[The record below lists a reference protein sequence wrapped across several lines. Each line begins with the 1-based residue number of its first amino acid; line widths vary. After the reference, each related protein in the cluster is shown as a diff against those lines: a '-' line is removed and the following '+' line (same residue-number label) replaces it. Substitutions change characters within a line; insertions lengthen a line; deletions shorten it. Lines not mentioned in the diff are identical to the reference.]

1 MVNGESQP
9 LPPGGTLDEVLAA
22 AGLAGR
28 PVAIE
33 VDGEVVPRSGF
44 ADRRL
49 AGGERIEIVTASHPV
64 PDAAGRDA
72 AQCHCFCFRPAD
84 DGTDGAGRISP

>member
-1 MVNGESQP
+1 VSTSPFLENQPPQAIVVNGESQP

-28 PVAIE
+28 PGAIE

-49 AGGERIEIVTASHPV
+49 AGGERIEIVTFV
-64 PDAAGRDA
+64 G
-72 AQCHCFCFRPAD
+72 
-84 DGTDGAGRISP
+84 GG